1 MKSDFY
7 TKTVLTII
15 ALCLSI
21 LTLQSIDIIP
31 KAYAK
36 ENNKNDLKLL
46 PNKNY
51 GVIPV
56 NADGSINVNLK
67 SSTTMDVN
75 IRNIRTSD
83 EMPVVIKSNEDK

>member
-1 MKSDFY
+1 M
-7 TKTVLTII
+7 TI
-15 ALCLSI
+15 
-21 LTLQSIDIIP
+21 
-31 KAYAK
+31 Y
-36 ENNKNDLKLL
+36 NKNDLKLL